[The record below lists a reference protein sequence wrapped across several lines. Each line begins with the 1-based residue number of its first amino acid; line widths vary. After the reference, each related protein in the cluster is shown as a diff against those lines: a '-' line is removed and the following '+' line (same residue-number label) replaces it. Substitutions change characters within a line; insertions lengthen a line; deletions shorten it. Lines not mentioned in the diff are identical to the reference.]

1 MTLRRC
7 RLLAFLLCGVDTAA
21 GQMLVD
27 PSVLNLDLQKFD
39 ATERST
45 LTCEVMPM
53 QPRIDFGFRFQSGY
67 VLRMP
72 MKQYF
77 GAGHRWGIIIR
88 ITPEAEGAKPSYLV
102 SKFNLPKVPHTN
114 ISLEVGGSYLLGVGR
129 YTIDWMLVDDQVRT
143 CRKRWNV
150 DVRLKGSDGGVTVRM
165 PPATVWDYSFR
176 NRPPVAK
183 PGTARLTV
191 LVHAAPLS
199 LRSTRLRAY
208 DRALLLGSLA
218 TLLESV
224 PAASVKLSLFSL
236 DQQRE
241 LFSADKFA
249 VSEISKVAEAMDALE
264 LGLIDIKVLQNRK
277 GHVDLLADLVNAEL
291 EAREPAD
298 AVIVMGPASRFVD
311 KMPQS
316 ALHIEGKVPP
326 FFYFEYRSRFRR
338 VQEFPDSIQSA
349 LRRVKGKVLNIYSPQ
364 DFAKAINQVE
374 RQLGEP

>member
-1 MTLRRC
+1 MNLRC
-7 RLLAFLLCGVDTAA
+7 GRLIVAILFWEAA
-21 GQMLVD
+21 ATGQMLIE
-27 PSVLNLDLQKFD
+27 PSLLNKDLQRFD

-67 VLRMP
+67 VMRVP

-77 GAGHRWGIIIR
+77 GAGHRWGVIIR
-88 ITPEAEGAKPSYLV
+88 ITPEAKGAKPSYLV
-102 SKFNLPKVPHTN
+102 SKFSLPNVPHTN

-129 YTIDWMLVDDQVRT
+129 YAIDWMLVDDQVRT
-143 CRKRWNV
+143 CRKRWSV

-224 PAASVKLSLFSL
+224 PAASVKLSVFSL

-241 LFSADKFA
+241 LFAADKFE

-264 LGLIDIKVLQNRK
+264 LGLVDIKVLQNRK
-277 GHVDLLADLVNAEL
+277 GHVDLLADLLNAEL
-291 EAREPAD
+291 EAAEPAD
-298 AVIVMGPASRFVD
+298 AVIFMGPASRFAD

-316 ALHIEGKVPP
+316 ALRIEGKAPP

-338 VQEFPDSIQSA
+338 GQEYPDSIQFA
-349 LRRVKGKVLNIYSPQ
+349 VRRVKGKVLNIYSPQ

-374 RQLGEP
+374 RQLGER